1 MGEICLFVLYFVG
14 NLWRGYWEGSSF
26 FFSGFF
32 VAKRGRAGCNFFYLR
47 CRQIFV
53 YIIFCGFL
61 QVFLGR
67 IMIVEFEAS
76 CFNFW
81 LAALFCCQA
90 ELRTIKIWLRW
101 RHSRAY
107 YIFLRWGVCSWHDF
121 DIVSHHF
128 STFSGH

>member
-1 MGEICLFVLYFVG
+1 MFICPLICWQLV
-14 NLWRGYWEGSSF
+14 EGLLRRF
-26 FFSGFF
+26 IFFSGFF

-61 QVFLGR
+61 QVFPGR
-67 IMIVEFEAS
+67 IMIVEFEAN